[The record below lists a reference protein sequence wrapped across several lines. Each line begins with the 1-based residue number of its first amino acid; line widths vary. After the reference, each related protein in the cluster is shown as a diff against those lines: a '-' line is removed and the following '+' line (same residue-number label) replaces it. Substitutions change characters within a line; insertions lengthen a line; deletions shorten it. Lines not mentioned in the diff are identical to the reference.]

1 MFSPYTCQIFADV
14 RIVVVE
20 PSVVVLLLLQL
31 RWQSTSAFPL
41 ACPSDAVAV
50 HILIKPLTAT
60 HCPLAHTHTKM
71 KKVVQL
77 IIIWS
82 AADMC
87 LAVIASRSK
96 WKRASHWE
104 WEEERERLLQHWP
117 YLFERVWTWICLLS
131 MWTVFVRLC
140 MLTLSDCTEQTGCTH
155 SVKWVPLCVLFL
167 SFFRLSEWVSNEYCL
182 WAMSIGTIGTRA
194 NTYIKEKESGTKGA
208 AQTKIKLETDCL
220 MKKEGG
226 TNCQLNDKN
235 TFTAIYHWL

>member
-1 MFSPYTCQIFADV
+1 
-14 RIVVVE
+14 
-20 PSVVVLLLLQL
+20 
-31 RWQSTSAFPL
+31 
-41 ACPSDAVAV
+41 
-50 HILIKPLTAT
+50 
-60 HCPLAHTHTKM
+60 
-71 KKVVQL
+71 
-77 IIIWS
+77 
-82 AADMC
+82 MC

-140 MLTLSDCTEQTGCTH
+140 MLTLSDCTEQTGTH

-167 SFFRLSEWVSNEYCL
+167 SFFRLSEWVSSEYCL

-220 MKKEGG
+220 MKRRRRNKLSIKWQEHFYCDLSMIVVCGQFFSVG
-226 TNCQLNDKN
+226 DGSLMSIYNGRTSAHVWIDSSNCGLYWNVYKLFSNKIYDQLVDIVVVCIV
-235 TFTAIYHWL
+235 TASLSDTVLCL